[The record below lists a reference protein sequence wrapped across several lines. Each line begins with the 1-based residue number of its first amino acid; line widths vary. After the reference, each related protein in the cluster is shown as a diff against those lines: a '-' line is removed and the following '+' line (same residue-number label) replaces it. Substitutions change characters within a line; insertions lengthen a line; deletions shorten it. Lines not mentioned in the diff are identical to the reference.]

1 VDDVTIAVF
10 AAFDKN
16 IARMLPNSR
25 RLLMYKEKN
34 EPYRA
39 YLLRCWQE
47 GDIGTD
53 QEPLWR
59 FSVEDVFGERRW
71 QGFGSLEALVAFL
84 RVEFTRCDRK

>member
-1 VDDVTIAVF
+1 M
-10 AAFDKN
+10 
-16 IARMLPNSR
+16 R
-25 RLLMYKEKN
+25 KERN

-47 GDIGTD
+47 GDAVTD

-59 FSVEDVFGERRW
+59 FSVEDVFGERRR

-84 RVEFTRCDRK
+84 RVELVEFDRSETGGGARC

>member
-1 VDDVTIAVF
+1 M
-10 AAFDKN
+10 
-16 IARMLPNSR
+16 R
-25 RLLMYKEKN
+25 KEKN

-47 GDIGTD
+47 GDMGTD

-59 FSVEDVFGERRW
+59 FSMEDVFGERRW

-84 RVEFTRCDRK
+84 SVELIRFARK